1 MTQQIN
7 LYQPERYAKR
17 VPISAHSMAL
27 VVAAV
32 FFLAAAAGA
41 VDYWRT
47 ANLGSELG
55 RLQELRN
62 TAVQRIDDYQHRYPP
77 RSADPELVRR
87 VATMTHEREADLALL
102 RLLTDGQIGN
112 NRGLSEHLAG
122 LARQDLST
130 VWLRRIRFSVGGERL
145 LLEGSC
151 TRAADIP
158 LFLQRLSKQPV
169 FAGREFEHLELSRS
183 ENTTSIIDFLLQT
196 TPQETP

>member
-7 LYQPERYAKR
+7 LFQPERYANR
-17 VPISAHSMAL
+17 VPVSTRRMAL
-27 VVAAV
+27 VVTAAL
-32 FFLAAAAGA
+32 FLAAAAGA

-47 ANLGSELG
+47 TTLGSQLS
-55 RLQELRN
+55 RLQERRN

-77 RSADPELVRR
+77 RTADPELVRR

-102 RLLTDGQIGN
+102 RLLTDGQLGN

-158 LFLQRLSKQPV
+158 LFLQRLSEQAV
-169 FAGREFEHLELSRS
+169 FAGREFEHLQLSRS
-183 ENTTSIIDFLLQT
+183 EKTTAIIDFLLQT
-196 TPQETP
+196 TPQEAP